1 MSNYTIEIGKATRW
15 SISDVLNYCN
25 LTHQKSYF
33 AFYKKSKTTRLI
45 SLNQNFKANIRLN
58 NMNSFLV
65 PE

>member
-1 MSNYTIEIGKATRW
+1 MSNYTIEIGKSTRW

-25 LTHQKSYF
+25 LTHQKSYI
-33 AFYKKSKTTRLI
+33 AFYKQSKTTRLI
-45 SLNQNFKANIRLN
+45 SLNQNFKANIRPN